1 MSDQMVVDS
10 PKPHFLDRVG
20 LRGFPWVTAFVLYT
34 ISYGW
39 FWNVRNSFWC
49 DDYWAFYY
57 PGIPENW
64 HVMGFPKWIFLN
76 KWLYELIGP
85 GFMRLVI
92 FVVFFISA
100 ICFYGISRK
109 ISYLNEQLRKFAT
122 LLFLLLPFN
131 TTRVT
136 LMVFHYTTAYF
147 WFFLAWYLIVTFK
160 SIWIKLLAASLFF
173 LSFQMYSLPV
183 FFALPILHLL
193 NLEEIKDSRQLFLCI
208 RKNLFLIIVSPV
220 YVVLRWFFWNSKS
233 AGLHNPSMPQLF
245 LLGKILLAPGLIVIL
260 ILVFA
265 KYRFVEKRATLY
277 LVAISLFAIFL
288 GLAPYIAY
296 GSFHGPVAVR
306 PGIGLFRGYWT
317 YFLGDSN
324 WQDRFLILQPFGVS
338 LLICSLLYFIPLKIR
353 RVQLFLQI
361 MVISICVLINTGFGF
376 EFIVDYAKQKEVVSE
391 LRNVGFDSTIS
402 EYVIIDRATHL
413 NARGHPVGDWLYLVP
428 IAYGVA
434 PERVSVSNQCIS
446 SNGSRLVV
454 IDGKKSYWKALR
466 NWISQGDFGFSVE
479 ILDSPILC
487 TPDLVENSR
496 MQNQIPLLLY
506 FNDTKKSLG

>member
-109 ISYLNEQLRKFAT
+109 ITYLNEQLRKFAT

-131 TTRVT
+131 TTRMT
-136 LMVFHYTTAYF
+136 LMVFHYTTAYLL
-147 WFFLAWYLIVTFK
+147 FFLAWYLIVIFK
-160 SIWIKLLAASLFF
+160 SNRIKVCAALLFF
-173 LSFQMYSLPV
+173 LSFQMHSLPV

-193 NLEEIKDSRQLFLCI
+193 ILDHPRNWRG
-208 RKNLFLIIVSPV
+208 LIIWVRNNSYLILVSPL
-220 YVVLRWFFWNSKS
+220 YWTLRWFFWNSHS
-233 AGLHNPSMPQLF
+233 AGLHNPSIPQL
-245 LLGKILLAPGLIVIL
+245 LVLAKILLAPGLIVIL
-260 ILVFA
+260 IFVFA
-265 KYRFVEKRATLY
+265 KYRPVENRRNLY
-277 LVAISLFAIFL
+277 LIAISLFAIFL

-296 GSFHGPVAVR
+296 GGFHGPVALR

-361 MVISICVLINTGFGF
+361 VVISICVLLNTGFGF

-402 EYVIIDRATHL
+402 EYVIIDQARHL
-413 NARGHPVGDWLYLVP
+413 SARGQPVGDWLYLVP

-446 SNGSRLVV
+446 SNDSRLVV
-454 IDGKKSYWKALR
+454 IDGNESYWKALR
-466 NWISQGDFGFSVE
+466 NWLSHGDFGFSVE
-479 ILDSPILC
+479 ILDGPILC

-496 MQNQIPLLLY
+496 RQNQIPFLKY
-506 FNDTKKSLG
+506 FIDTKKPFG